1 MATPEA
7 PIHDVIHAAWQFVL
21 LASDEACRRQGW
33 TRLPDRSRRLRL
45 LLDAYGLPAEERS
58 GLGVRVEAVEVGNG
72 RARGVRLRGGEPPG
86 TRAGVDGGLP
96 HGSIP

>member
-7 PIHDVIHAAWQFVL
+7 PIHDFVHAAWQFVPF
-21 LASDEACRRQGW
+21 ASDEACRRQGW
-33 TRLPDRSRRLRL
+33 AQLPDRSRRLRL

-58 GLGVRVEAVEVGNG
+58 GLGARMEAIEVGNG
-72 RARGVRLRGGEPPG
+72 GARGVRLRGGEPAG

-96 HGSIP
+96 YGSIL